1 MPQAEFRSL
10 KLPKNDLSTPPL
22 SAQRNATLSVGSLI
36 RSSYLLYLSQPAADR
51 VLFKAMKGRAI
62 RSIVEIG
69 VGLGGRTER
78 LFEVAAWRADCLPIK
93 YCGIDLFDSRPA
105 NQPRLTLKRAHHDLR
120 ATGATIRLVPG
131 EPAEALHRS
140 ANALTGTDLLVVGA
154 NQDAASMTQAW
165 RYVPRMIH
173 PQSLVFVQ
181 DASGGAGKELWRQL
195 RVEDVDRLATESRKG
210 VRRAA

>member
-1 MPQAEFRSL
+1 M
-10 KLPKNDLSTPPL
+10 
-22 SAQRNATLSVGSLI
+22 SVGSLI

-51 VLFKAMKGRAI
+51 VLFKGMKGRPI

-78 LFEVAAWRADCLPIK
+78 LFEVAAWRPDCLPLK

-120 ATGATIRLVPG
+120 ATGAKIRLVPG
-131 EPAEALHRS
+131 DPADALHRC
-140 ANALTGTDLLVVGA
+140 ANALTGTDLLIVSA
-154 NQDAASMTQAW
+154 HQDAASLARAW
-165 RYVPRMIH
+165 RYIPRMLH

-181 DASGGAGKELWRQL
+181 DASGGTGKEFWRQV
-195 RVEDVDRLATESRKG
+195 RHDEIERLAAEARKA
-210 VRRAA
+210 VRLAA